1 MSSQAMQ
8 TDPRATVKTGLRGIV
23 QRWFNAFGWSLKGL
37 AAAWRNEMAFRQELL
52 AILVMAPMALWLG
65 TTAVQRALLIGCLLL
80 VVVVELLNSAIES
93 VVDRIGLELHPL
105 SGQAKNLASAAVL
118 VALMIAALVWGLII
132 WERWM

>member
-1 MSSQAMQ
+1 MQ
-8 TDPRATVKTGLRGIV
+8 TDPRITVKSRLRGIV

-37 AAAWRNEMAFRQELL
+37 AAAWRHEMAFRQELL
-52 AILVMAPMALWLG
+52 AILVMAPAALWLG

-93 VVDRIGLELHPL
+93 VVDRIGPELHPL

-118 VALMIAALVWGLII
+118 VALIIAALVWGLII

>member
-1 MSSQAMQ
+1 MQ
-8 TDPRATVKTGLRGIV
+8 TDPRITVKSRPRGII
-23 QRWFNAFGWSLKGL
+23 QRWVNAFRWSLKGL

-52 AILVMAPMALWLG
+52 AILVMTPMALWIG

-80 VVVVELLNSAIES
+80 VVMVELINSAIES